1 MERREFL
8 KLTATTGASLARSP
22 AALTS
27 PKVVR
32 YDGADWHIKGDGI
45 VWCPCTIPCP
55 CRNNSPASFGHCE
68 STLYLRIRQGHYGNV
83 SLDGLQ
89 LVNSGG
95 MCAIAEEHR
104 SALYFGA
111 STTAPQQSAW
121 EKLFASLS
129 PRGVAVFPYVRLVPI
144 HARVTDDRLFNIS
157 IPGIL
162 NIIADRN
169 WGQPSP
175 PMPWVAALD
184 LLSNAIQYVQNIRY
198 RVHDPQ
204 AGLDFDYSQRQANY
218 RVVDL
223 GVDQYRSKSML
234 IQFGNDDG
242 WFTPQQMKLIK
253 AQRLA
258 VPQLQAIR
266 KEVER
271 LREAGK
277 AG

>member
-8 KLTATTGASLARSP
+8 KSAATAGVCLALATP
-22 AALTS
+22 ALAS
-27 PKVVR
+27 PKLVR

-45 VWCPCTIPCP
+45 VWCPCTVPCP
-55 CRNNSPASFGHCE
+55 CRSNAPASFGHCE

-83 SLDGLQ
+83 SLDGLN

-95 MCAIAEEHR
+95 MCAIAEEHH
-104 SALYFGA
+104 SALYFDT
-111 STTAPQQSAW
+111 STTPAQQLAW
-121 EKLFASLS
+121 EKLFASCS
-129 PRGVAVFPYVRLVPI
+129 PHGVAVFPYVRVLPI
-144 HARVTDDRLFNIS
+144 HARITDDRLFNIS

-162 NIIADRN
+162 TMIADRN

-184 LLSNAIQYVQNIRY
+184 ILSNTIQYVQNIRY

-204 AGLDFDYSQRQANY
+204 AELDFDYSHHQANY

-223 GVDQYRSKSML
+223 GVEQYRSKSML
-234 IQFGNDDG
+234 IQFGNDAG

-253 AQRLA
+253 AQHLA

-266 KEVER
+266 KEVAR
-271 LREAGK
+271 LRK
-277 AG
+277 ADPE